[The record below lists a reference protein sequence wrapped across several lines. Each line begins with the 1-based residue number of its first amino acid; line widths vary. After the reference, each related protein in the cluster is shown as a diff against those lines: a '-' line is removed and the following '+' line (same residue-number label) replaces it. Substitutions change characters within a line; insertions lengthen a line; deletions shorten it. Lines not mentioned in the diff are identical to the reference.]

1 MRAFLLHFIKN
12 ICLIYST
19 LQFIFIFFFVLL
31 KVLLPCTHKQTIIM
45 QTIVI
50 NRGLQFGTLNGVFTL
65 NSELQKLVNKA
76 LKDGKA
82 KKLVDTENTL
92 MYKITE

>member
-1 MRAFLLHFIKN
+1 MK
-12 ICLIYST
+12 
-19 LQFIFIFFFVLL
+19 
-31 KVLLPCTHKQTIIM
+31 
-45 QTIVI
+45 TIVI

-65 NSELQKLVNKA
+65 NSELQSMVVKA
-76 LKDGKA
+76 LKAGKA